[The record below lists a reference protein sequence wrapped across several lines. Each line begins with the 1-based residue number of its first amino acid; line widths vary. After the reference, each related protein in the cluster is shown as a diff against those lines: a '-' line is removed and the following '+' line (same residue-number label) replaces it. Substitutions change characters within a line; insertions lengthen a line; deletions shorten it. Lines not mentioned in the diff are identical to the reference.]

1 MKKIKGDPINVA
13 VTGLNSSQSPSP
25 GIGVIH
31 SLKAEGQAPVSIIA
45 LAYDKFSDG
54 LHSLPLADQVFEVPF
69 PPHQPKQFLE
79 RLAGLSPKVKIHC
92 LIPTID
98 AEVAVI
104 SRMKADLEKL
114 KIRVLL
120 PEEESLKKI
129 SKEGLAGWGT
139 CKAFSLPPS
148 AVIHCRNDL
157 LHHSRDLSF
166 PWILKGP
173 LGEVLQAYSPM
184 EAGIYFDALA
194 KTWGTPI
201 ILQSVI
207 QGEEYAV
214 ACLANHRYEA
224 MGIVAMKKII
234 QDDGGTTWAGVTVQE
249 KELTQ
254 IARNLLVQFKWVGP
268 LEMEF
273 IKEAASGRYYLIE
286 INNRFP
292 AWIYLATRA
301 GQNMPLAYL
310 QIALGKKIRPFAG
323 YQSGL
328 LYVRVADD
336 LVTDLGSLAGLM
348 TKGEWNCHE
357 KREEG
362 SLRKTHHYP
371 KFS

>member
-1 MKKIKGDPINVA
+1 
-13 VTGLNSSQSPSP
+13 
-25 GIGVIH
+25 
-31 SLKAEGQAPVSIIA
+31 
-45 LAYDKFSDG
+45 
-54 LHSLPLADQVFEVPF
+54 
-69 PPHQPKQFLE
+69 
-79 RLAGLSPKVKIHC
+79 
-92 LIPTID
+92 
-98 AEVAVI
+98 
-104 SRMKADLEKL
+104 
-114 KIRVLL
+114 
-120 PEEESLKKI
+120 
-129 SKEGLAGWGT
+129 
-139 CKAFSLPPS
+139 
-148 AVIHCRNDL
+148 
-157 LHHSRDLSF
+157 
-166 PWILKGP
+166 
-173 LGEVLQAYSPM
+173 M
-184 EAGIYFDALA
+184 EAGVYFDALA

-214 ACLANHRYEA
+214 ACLANQRYEA
-224 MGIVAMKKII
+224 MGMVAMKKII

-249 KELTQ
+249 QELTQ
-254 IARNLLVQFKWVGP
+254 IARNLLAQFKWVGP

-310 QIALGKKIRPFAG
+310 QLALGKKIRPFAG
-323 YQSGL
+323 YQPGL

-336 LVTDLGSLAGLM
+336 LVTDLGSLARLM

-357 KREEG
+357 KREKG